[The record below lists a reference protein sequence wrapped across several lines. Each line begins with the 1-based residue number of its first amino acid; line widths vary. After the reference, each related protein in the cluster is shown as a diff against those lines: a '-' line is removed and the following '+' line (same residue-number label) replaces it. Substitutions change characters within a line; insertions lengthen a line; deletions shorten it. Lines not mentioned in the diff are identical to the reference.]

1 MPIIAKIAKDTNLPV
16 IAANDAHM
24 VSNTADEVKARQLI
38 RSLRFNK
45 WEELFTGDDQ
55 LYLKTDKELAD
66 SLCKILDVEI
76 VEKAINN
83 IKTVADQCNVV
94 FENGKHYPK
103 FKSDIDGE
111 NAEMRLRRLATEGI
125 EWRFPNKEGWTEKY
139 AERMEYE
146 LGVITKLGFCD
157 YLCIVE
163 DFLKYG
169 RLLGKIDLNDERY
182 LADPYNIELLKELAK
197 DNVGLGIGP
206 GRGSAVGSLVCYL
219 IGITG
224 IDPMKYNL
232 LFERFLNVERV
243 SMPDIDSDFKT
254 DIRDKVLDYGKHVY
268 GEDAGPKFD
277 LETVPVMYST
287 PDVAGVIMHTKEKEK
302 VLIFDNLSR
311 SEIDNG
317 FDIER
322 ALDDYGFDVCRC
334 LYPEDRKVIRTLGDF
349 SNYNILYR
357 LTDCSLVLTDYNLKN
372 SNEEPLVL
380 SNSLT
385 GIYPWLD
392 CKVEYIEP
400 YGNSSYTI
408 VLNTTHMRSSVDI
421 DEDTWIKIIESSYDM
436 KEVSDGF
443 KLATGYQLDA
453 LTKTIHEAYADLDKY
468 IENYKKD

>member
-1 MPIIAKIAKDTNLPV
+1 MNI
-16 IAANDAHM
+16 
-24 VSNTADEVKARQLI
+24 
-38 RSLRFNK
+38 
-45 WEELFTGDDQ
+45 
-55 LYLKTDKELAD
+55 KEL
-66 SLCKILDVEI
+66 KEI
-76 VEKAINN
+76 IKDLPDDMN
-83 IKTVADQCNVV
+83 IIMPQN
-94 FENGKHYPK
+94 
-103 FKSDIDGE
+103 
-111 NAEMRLRRLATEGI
+111 LR
-125 EWRFPNKEGWTEKY
+125 
-139 AERMEYE
+139 
-146 LGVITKLGFCD
+146 KL
-157 YLCIVE
+157 Y
-163 DFLKYG
+163 
-169 RLLGKIDLNDERY
+169 
-182 LADPYNIELLKELAK
+182 
-197 DNVGLGIGP
+197 
-206 GRGSAVGSLVCYL
+206 
-219 IGITG
+219 
-224 IDPMKYNL
+224 
-232 LFERFLNVERV
+232 
-243 SMPDIDSDFKT
+243 
-254 DIRDKVLDYGKHVY
+254 VY
-268 GEDAGPKFD
+268 GEDSGPKFD

-287 PDVAGVIMHTKEKEK
+287 PDVAGVIIHTKEKEK

-322 ALDDYGFDVCRC
+322 ALDDYGFDVYRC